1 MKIWLTVIGGIIAA
15 IGLLQVGNY
24 FYSYYLLNRY
34 GTGFLTGSL
43 LLAATGIV
51 LVFVACKMEKKK

>member
-1 MKIWLTVIGGIIAA
+1 MKIWLRVIGGIIAA

-24 FYSYYLLNRY
+24 FYSYYLLDGY
-34 GTGFLTGSL
+34 GTGYLTGSL

-51 LVFVACKMEKKK
+51 LVFIAYKRGKKK